1 MGWMEFV
8 MKNDVIKKALEEA
21 QHELTTLHNLTVTD
35 NVESGVTWVVDV
47 GCVLKLVD
55 DALNEL

>member
-1 MGWMEFV
+1 

>member
-1 MGWMEFV
+1 MEFV